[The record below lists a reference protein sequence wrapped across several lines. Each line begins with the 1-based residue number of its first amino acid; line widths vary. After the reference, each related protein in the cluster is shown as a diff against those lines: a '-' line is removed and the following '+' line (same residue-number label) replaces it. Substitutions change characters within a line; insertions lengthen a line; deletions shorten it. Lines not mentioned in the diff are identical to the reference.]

1 MAVKMLM
8 REKSMNPNDDNDDDF
23 HAGETNINPDDAWTT
38 TLPISMSE
46 RLFNW
51 SRNQIVLFLHLGV
64 STFYMNNHII
74 IKQV

>member
-1 MAVKMLM
+1 MLINHEVDGCENAYHGM

-51 SRNQIVLFLHLGV
+51 SRNQIVLFLHSGR
-64 STFYMNNHII
+64 ST
-74 IKQV
+74 